1 MSENLSEESLERV
14 IAELRQHAGDPR
26 LVLRPTTMLLRG
38 DLTENQIALAH
49 QWAEYFAGPSDA

>member
-1 MSENLSEESLERV
+1 MGEDLSEESLERAIV
-14 IAELRQHAGDPR
+14 ELSQHTGDPR
-26 LVLRPTTMLLRG
+26 MILRPTTMLLRG